1 MKNSAGF
8 EEMKF
13 PEEFFSVDLK
23 PEFFSSDENFL
34 ELLPEPDSDFKV
46 DFVEISRK

>member
-13 PEEFFSVDLK
+13 PEDFFSVDLK
-23 PEFFSSDENFL
+23 PEFFSSGENFL
-34 ELLPEPDSDFKV
+34 ELLPEFLSDFKV
-46 DFVEISRK
+46 DFVSIGKK